1 MPAKHRRPN
10 NRTYQYAVTNVNV
23 SDGVADRL
31 RRLARDE
38 GRKVQWLADK
48 IIGEWLDRHAEKT
61 EDGE

>member
-1 MPAKHRRPN
+1 MPTKHKRPN
-10 NRTYQYAVTNVNV
+10 DRTYQYAVTHLIV

-31 RRLARDE
+31 RRLAHDE

-48 IIGEWLDRHAEKT
+48 IIGEWLDRHAEKR